1 MSGKV
6 LHRTLRI
13 KDVPVGDSR
22 VAAGD
27 RQLTVHRSV
36 SNMAYTRQMVV
47 VVCVVSVGMMALL
60 LYRVQTLNCQL
71 SQQPSSG
78 FLGLSSMWNE
88 VKEVRLDDTNNSG
101 QVQSLC
107 SAL

>member
-27 RQLTVHRSV
+27 RELTVHRSV
-36 SNMAYTRQMVV
+36 SKMAYTRQMVV
-47 VVCVVSVGMMALL
+47 VVWGVADSEIKI
-60 LYRVQTLNCQL
+60 
-71 SQQPSSG
+71 
-78 FLGLSSMWNE
+78 FLCWEPRADKCFPFKAWSRSEYSRGCFAHFIFWS
-88 VKEVRLDDTNNSG
+88 
-101 QVQSLC
+101 
-107 SAL
+107 

>member
-13 KDVPVGDSR
+13 KDVLAGDRR
-22 VAAGD
+22 VTVVD

-36 SNMAYTRQMVV
+36 SKMAYTRQMVV
-47 VVCVVSVGMMALL
+47 VFSVVSVGMMALL

>member
-1 MSGKV
+1 MRTGECTVSGKV

-27 RQLTVHRSV
+27 RELTVHKSV
-36 SNMAYTRQMVV
+36 SKMAYTRQTVV
-47 VVCVVSVGMMALL
+47 VVCVVSVGLMAFL
-60 LYRVQTLNCQL
+60 LYRDQTLNCQL

-78 FLGLSSMWNE
+78 SLGLSSMWNE
-88 VKEVRLDDTNNSG
+88 VNQGKT
-101 QVQSLC
+101 
-107 SAL
+107 

>member
-13 KDVPVGDSR
+13 KAVLVCDSR
-22 VAAGD
+22 VAVGD
-27 RQLTVHRSV
+27 RALTVHRSV
-36 SNMAYTRQMVV
+36 SKMAYTRQMVV
-47 VVCVVSVGMMALL
+47 VFCVVSVGLLALL
-60 LYRVQTLNCQL
+60 LYLVQTLNSQL

-88 VKEVRLDDTNNSG
+88 VKEGKT
-101 QVQSLC
+101 
-107 SAL
+107 